1 MSRCIHDLR
10 AMNAGFEK
18 TVPDQTEQPNDVTM
32 ANARLLVKRLKSV
45 RNIRKITRTMELI
58 ATGRFKKAMDRAT
71 EAAAYTK
78 KISEIVGDLGKAEL
92 KFSHPLLE
100 KRSETKKSV
109 LLVLTSNRGLCGG
122 YNGAVLRNTLR
133 HLKQLR
139 EDNIEY
145 TLEVSGK
152 RGIKFLNFQQIAIDQ
167 SYTHFEDRPTFAEV
181 DELGTRFV
189 ADFIAGRID
198 RLDVAYTSFES
209 ISRQHAVVESILP
222 LSNLAEA
229 TDSETKSSSA
239 QVDYEFQPS
248 PQEILEELV
257 PAAFRARLFKCF
269 LDAAVSE
276 QIARMVAMKGA
287 TENADEMA
295 GTLKQQYNR
304 ARQAAIT
311 SELAEIIGGAA
322 ALE

>member
-1 MSRCIHDLR
+1 
-10 AMNAGFEK
+10 
-18 TVPDQTEQPNDVTM
+18 M

-58 ATGRFKKAMDRAT
+58 ATSRFKKAMDRAT

-78 KISEIVGDLGKAEL
+78 KISEIVGDLGQADL
-92 KFSHPLLE
+92 SFSHPLLD
-100 KRSETKKSV
+100 KRTETKKSV

-122 YNGAVLRNTLR
+122 YNGAVLRNTLK
-133 HLKQLR
+133 HLEQLKSG
-139 EDNIEY
+139 EIDY
-145 TLEVSGK
+145 TMEVSGK
-152 RGIKFLNFQQIAIDQ
+152 RGIKFLNFQQIPIDQ
-167 SYTHFEDRPTFAEV
+167 SHTHFEDNPTFAEV

-189 ADFIAGRID
+189 DDYVAGRID
-198 RLDVAYTSFES
+198 RLDVAYTAFHS
-209 ISRQHAVVESILP
+209 ISRQEAVVESILP
-222 LSNLAEA
+222 LSSLAEPGGSDDSAKQA
-229 TDSETKSSSA
+229 T
-239 QVDYEFQPS
+239 DYEFQPS
-248 PQEILEELV
+248 PQEILEEIV

-295 GTLKQQYNR
+295 ADLKQQYNR
-304 ARQAAIT
+304 ARQAGIT

>member
-1 MSRCIHDLR
+1 
-10 AMNAGFEK
+10 
-18 TVPDQTEQPNDVTM
+18 M

-58 ATGRFKKAMDRAT
+58 ATSRFKKAMDRAT

-78 KISEIVGDLGKAEL
+78 KISEIVGDLGQADL
-92 KFSHPLLE
+92 DFSHPLLQE
-100 KRSETKKSV
+100 RPETKKSV

-122 YNGAVLRNTLR
+122 YNGAVLRNTLK
-133 HLKQLR
+133 HMEQLKSD
-139 EDNIEY
+139 EIDY
-145 TLEVSGK
+145 TMEVSGK
-152 RGIKFLNFQQIAIDQ
+152 RGIKFLNFQQIPIDQ
-167 SYTHFEDRPTFAEV
+167 SYTHFEDSPTFAEV

-189 ADFIAGRID
+189 DDYIAGRID
-198 RLDVAYTSFES
+198 RLDVAYTAFHS
-209 ISRQHAVVESILP
+209 ISRQVAVVESILP
-222 LSNLAEA
+222 LSSLAEDGGTDGAAKQA
-229 TDSETKSSSA
+229 T
-239 QVDYEFQPS
+239 DYEFQPS
-248 PQEILEELV
+248 PQEILEEIV
-257 PAAFRARLFKCF
+257 PAAFRAKLFKCF

-295 GTLKQQYNR
+295 GDLKQQYNR
-304 ARQAAIT
+304 ARQAGIT